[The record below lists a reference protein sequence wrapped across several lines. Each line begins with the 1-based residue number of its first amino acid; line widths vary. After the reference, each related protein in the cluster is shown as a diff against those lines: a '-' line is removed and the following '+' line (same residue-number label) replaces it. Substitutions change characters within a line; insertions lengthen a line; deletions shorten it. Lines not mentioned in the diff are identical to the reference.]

1 MVDDAARA
9 TAGRGKVARRS
20 PMRIER
26 LVRDTGYAPQ
36 FLADPALND
45 SIAWRKAAR
54 RAGWP
59 GL

>member
-1 MVDDAARA
+1 
-9 TAGRGKVARRS
+9 
-20 PMRIER
+20 MRIER